1 MSCVAASPP
10 LIAHVIHR
18 LDFGGLENGLVNLIN
33 LLPAD
38 EFRHAVVSLT
48 TASSFRNRLR
58 PGIEVIELNRRDGQ
72 DWNLYRHL
80 YRTFR
85 RLRPAIVHTRNLATL
100 EAQLPAWLAGVRG
113 RIHGEHGR
121 DVHDLDNK
129 ARKYRWLRRA
139 FVPLVQRY
147 IPLSQELERY
157 LGAEVGVSARKIR
170 RICNGVDTARFAPAE
185 HARAWLDAAPFA
197 AAGRIVI
204 GSLGRMAAVKDPL
217 LLADAFIR
225 LVAQLP
231 EGRARLALVMAGDG
245 DLRPRVAAR
254 LAEAGLASICWLPG
268 SRNDTAEFLRA
279 LDIFVLPSL
288 AEGISNTIL
297 EAMASGLPVVATD
310 VGGNAELVRTGVTG
324 ALVPRADPEALAAAL
339 YRYVADPE
347 LRRAHGMAGRERA
360 VSEFSLENMVAN
372 YAKVYREVL
381 G

>member
-1 MSCVAASPP
+1 MAASPP

-33 LLPAD
+33 LLPAA
-38 EFRHAVVSLT
+38 EFRHAIVSLT
-48 TASSFRNRLR
+48 TASSFRDRLR
-58 PGIEVIELNRRDGQ
+58 SGIEVIELNRREGQ
-72 DWNLYRHL
+72 DWDLYPRL

-100 EAQLPAWLAGVRG
+100 EAQLPAMLAGVRG

-157 LGAEVGVSARKIR
+157 LGAEVGVPARKIR

-185 HARAWLDAAPFA
+185 TARAWLDAAPFA
-197 AAGRIVI
+197 ASGRIVI

-245 DLRPRVAAR
+245 DLRPKVAAR

-268 SRNDTAEFLRA
+268 SQDDTPELLRA

-297 EAMASGLPVVATD
+297 EAMASGLPVIATA
-310 VGGNAELVRTGVTG
+310 VGGNSELVQDGRTGS
-324 ALVPRADPEALAAAL
+324 LVPRADPEALAAAL
-339 YRYVADPE
+339 LRYVVDPE
-347 LRRAHGMAGRERA
+347 LRRAHGLAGRARA
-360 VSEFSLENMVAN
+360 VAEFSLENMVAN